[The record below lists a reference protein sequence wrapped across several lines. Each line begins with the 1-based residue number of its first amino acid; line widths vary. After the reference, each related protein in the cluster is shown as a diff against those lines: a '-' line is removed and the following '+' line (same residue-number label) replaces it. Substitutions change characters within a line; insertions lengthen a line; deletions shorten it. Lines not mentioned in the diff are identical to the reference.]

1 VQEED
6 DGPGAAGV
14 VLNGQVDD
22 VTVADAVEQDDAV
35 KEAGILRADGGWAL
49 RLVFGFGGG

>member
-35 KEAGILRADGGWAL
+35 KETGVLRADSD
-49 RLVFGFGGG
+49 